1 MASRT
6 IAKAEVAG
14 AMAEVTGAM
23 ASKAIAKA
31 EVAMAMA
38 EVARVMSG
46 KAIASKLAIEGLIV
60 KEQG

>member
-1 MASRT
+1 
-6 IAKAEVAG
+6 
-14 AMAEVTGAM
+14 M